1 MVLVTVVT
9 LDLPSPLENLS
20 THWLVS
26 LWKCKN
32 SKKMRR
38 SPVGP
43 SSFWPCL
50 HSCQIGGRLP
60 ACANR
65 RLSNIQ
71 LSGGWTSCGLPNLS
85 AFLAACPAGSPS
97 DVQPISGGSGGD
109 WGGWE
114 GKCCFV
120 HWPSSPRHQL
130 HDRRSI
136 RPSTKMRRA
145 AYLAFITTRK
155 IPSVLWPNHRSDC
168 SVLYRCKINKSSPKK
183 NWFLFSLVIF
193 T

>member
-1 MVLVTVVT
+1 MESPWARSRSRARAEWRSSGSNGPVEGLVALCASRT
-9 LDLPSPLENLS
+9 L
-20 THWLVS
+20 THECRYYR
-26 LWKCKN
+26 K
-32 SKKMRR
+32 
-38 SPVGP
+38 
-43 SSFWPCL
+43 
-50 HSCQIGGRLP
+50 P